1 MSRQLIPA
9 TIRQNVYREHDQ
21 DPPDNSRNLRGR
33 MIRNRNQLQPDS
45 DRQVNEGNAPD
56 QHRDPRRDV
65 VEDLQKFQVI
75 FVLLGRHDH
84 HFQKTGSPC
93 GPTLPDRDPE
103 LDCCTSTGNLRSPPP
118 LAGLAACR

>member
-1 MSRQLIPA
+1 M
-9 TIRQNVYREHDQ
+9 V
-21 DPPDNSRNLRGR
+21 
-33 MIRNRNQLQPDS
+33 RNRNQLQPDS

-103 LDCCTSTGNLRSPPP
+103 LDCCTSTGNLRSPTP
-118 LAGLAACR
+118 LGGPNPAHQYSHQHSDRRPGHVGRPVFPLGRTV